1 MKANEMFEVVRRAY
15 QAKYNNLDKWMED
28 VVLKKFIEVYPE
40 TSVGIPLSE
49 LPTTEDVLYHYLL
62 KNGYHAIIRHADD
75 TEAVYTIIIPP
86 QGE

>member
-1 MKANEMFEVVRRAY
+1 MKASEMFEIAQKTY

-28 VVLKKFIEVYPE
+28 VVLKKFIEVFPE

-49 LPTTEDVLYHYLL
+49 LPAAEDVLYRYLL
-62 KNGYHAIIRHADD
+62 RNGYHAILRHAVDA
-75 TEAVYTIIIPP
+75 EIVYTIIIPP